1 MNAKQLFGKVVLDMN
16 ANVVGKI
23 EDFDI
28 NPDDFSIQS
37 LSVKLKR
44 SITSTDY
51 IIIDCV
57 DIKAIGQ
64 YVFLNNEVMTNDLE

>member
-1 MNAKQLFGKVVLDMN
+1 MNAKQLFGKVVLDKN